1 MVKSD
6 DQPRTDRDDDER
18 WFGGR
23 RWTGYAAISFVV
35 VIAVCALILVLIRHG
50 SSATAGQATV
60 QSTGVTPVAAGSA
73 PASTAASAAQPAASL
88 AQVAPAETTPAVTT
102 TSAPVVPTTAPT
114 GTVWQLVAGQAIPSQ
129 PGVGPA
135 HIDGYTATGYAHT
148 PLGALYAA
156 ANDFYRVPIAV
167 SADTDW
173 RTPLAAM
180 VAPGPGVKGLA
191 SLREPMDA
199 QPIGAQGMGMS
210 QLAAFKYV
218 SYTDTDAVIE
228 LVFRDTNSGLHAGPL
243 HMQWLSGDWRVVMTS
258 DGTIGGADAV
268 ISALDGFVAWQGVGC
283 PAAGRRH

>member
-23 RWTGYAAISFVV
+23 RWTGYAAIGFVV
-35 VIAVCALILVLIRHG
+35 VIAVCALILVLVRHG

-60 QSTGVTPVAAGSA
+60 QSTGVAPVAAGSA
-73 PASTAASAAQPAASL
+73 PASTAASAAQPAASP
-88 AQVAPAETTPAVTT
+88 AQVAPAKTTPAVTT
-102 TSAPVVPTTAPT
+102 TSALVVPTSAPT

-135 HIDGYTATGYAHT
+135 HVDGYTAIGYAHS
-148 PLGALYAA
+148 PLGALYGA

-167 SADTDW
+167 SAETDW

-180 VAPGPGVKGLA
+180 VAPGPGAKVLA
-191 SLREPMDA
+191 SLREPMDP
-199 QPIGAQGMGMS
+199 QPIGADGMGIS

-218 SYTDTDAVIE
+218 SYTDSDAVVQ
-228 LVFRDTNSGLHAGPL
+228 LVLKDKNGGLHVSTVP
-243 HMQWLSGDWRVVMTS
+243 MQWLNNDWRLVMTP
-258 DGTIGGADAV
+258 DGTIGGADTV
-268 ISALDGFVAWQGVGC
+268 VNSLDGFVAWQGVS
-283 PAAGRRH
+283 

>member
-1 MVKSD
+1 MVNSD

-23 RWTGYAAISFVV
+23 RWTGYAAIGFVV
-35 VIAVCALILVLIRHG
+35 VIAVCAGILVLIRHG
-50 SSATAGQATV
+50 ATATAGQATV
-60 QSTGVTPVAAGSA
+60 QSTGAPLVASSA
-73 PASTAASAAQPAASL
+73 PVSTAASAAPPATSA
-88 AQVAPAETTPAVTT
+88 APVAPPETTP
-102 TSAPVVPTTAPT
+102 TSTASAAPVVPTSAPT

-135 HIDGYTATGYAHT
+135 HVDGYTATGYAHT

-173 RTPLAAM
+173 RPPLAAM
-180 VAPGPGVKGLA
+180 VAPGPGAKILA
-191 SLREPMDA
+191 SLREPMDP

-243 HMQWLSGDWRVVMTS
+243 HMQWLSGDWRVVMTP

-268 ISALDGFVAWQGVGC
+268 IGTLDGFVAWQGVG
-283 PAAGRRH
+283 